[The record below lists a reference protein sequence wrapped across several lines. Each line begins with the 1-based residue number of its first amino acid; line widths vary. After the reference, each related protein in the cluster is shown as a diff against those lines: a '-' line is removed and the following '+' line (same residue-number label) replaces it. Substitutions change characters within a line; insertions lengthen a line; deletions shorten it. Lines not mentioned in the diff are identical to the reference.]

1 MVETFTSAVCGGPRR
16 RLFALAAFSVAAI
29 GASAALGAVFGA
41 AGGAL
46 DRGVA
51 LSVLAGLAVM
61 AALREAGLL
70 RLPLPQLRRQVPET
84 WRRTLP
90 LPAWSSAYG
99 VGLGLGVLTHQSVIT
114 FWIALAGALALGS
127 PLAGAACLAFFG
139 VGRVLMV
146 AVPRGSAGV
155 AWMGS
160 HRGVLRPA
168 NAAAL
173 LAAALLVGVSPAV
186 AAPAGELDPSLSGPA
201 LAYTRIAGEETLVVV
216 RAAGAATAPT
226 YPGGRSP
233 SIDGP
238 LLAYAD
244 PDGIRVVEW
253 RTGAEVARLSGPL
266 DKPALSWPRIAYV
279 RTTAGAKELVLANIS
294 DGTSRVIVRARPS
307 DDLGR
312 PALRAG
318 RLAWHLTL
326 PRDSRLLLWNVALR
340 GKPRLVAQSRTA
352 VHVNPSLT
360 KGHILWVEQRAET
373 SKLQLLRIRAEKKEP
388 RKEPRTLATYSG
400 RNRLFWTTALS
411 AGRAYVTAWRL
422 GSGASR
428 LVSRKVSAP

>member
-1 MVETFTSAVCGGPRR
+1 VA
-16 RLFALAAFSVAAI
+16 LLAFAVAAI
-29 GASAALGAVFGA
+29 GASALLGAALGLV
-41 AGGAL
+41 GGAF
-46 DRGVA
+46 DRAVA
-51 LSVLAGLAVM
+51 LGLLAGLAAI
-61 AALREAGLL
+61 AAVREAGLL
-70 RLPLPQLRRQVPET
+70 RLPLPQIRRQVPER
-84 WRRTLP
+84 WRRTLS
-90 LPAWSSAYG
+90 LPVWSSAYG
-99 VGLGLGVLTHQSVIT
+99 AGLGFGLLTHQPVIT
-114 FWIALAGALALGS
+114 LWISLAGAFALGS
-127 PLAGAACLAFFG
+127 PVAGAVCLAFFG

-146 AVPRGSAGV
+146 ALPRGSGGV

-160 HRGVLRPA
+160 HRGLIRPA
-168 NAAAL
+168 NAAVL
-173 LAAALLVGVSPAV
+173 VVAALLVGASPAV

-201 LAYTRIAGEETLVVV
+201 LAYTQIAGEETLVVV
-216 RAAGAATAPT
+216 RAAGAETVPN

-253 RTGAEVARLSGPL
+253 RTGAEVSRLSGPL

-279 RTTAGAKELVLANIS
+279 RTTAGAKELVLADIS
-294 DGTSRVIVRARPS
+294 TGKSRVIVRARPS

-318 RLAWHLTL
+318 RIAWHLTL

-373 SKLQLLRIRAEKKEP
+373 SKLQLLRIRAEKN
-388 RKEPRTLATYSG
+388 EPRTIATYSG

-428 LVSRKVSAP
+428 LVSRKVNAP